1 MRFHLFPFRTE
12 KLSSLTPMVLR
23 FSRGRVGSRLF
34 KPDPDTGSGFLF
46 LGCVDTSLCMLPA
59 VGAADLESAVPPT
72 ILIIPPN
79 LPLKREAFVYRRF
92 IGRFVNRQYLCEAG
106 RIDSLKAA

>member
-1 MRFHLFPFRTE
+1 MRSHLFPFRTE

-23 FSRGRVGSRLF
+23 YARGRVGSRLF

-46 LGCVDTSLCMLPA
+46 LGCVDTSKVSSFNPGLLSRPEEA
-59 VGAADLESAVPPT
+59 EQPT

-106 RIDSLKAA
+106 TNRLS